1 MTVPK
6 HTGGGLT
13 SDPSYRFVT
22 CFDNAL
28 KILRAAADQWAKGDP
43 EKPPTPEMLSDLLDV
58 FEKAGFLRRP
68 ID

>member
-13 SDPSYRFVT
+13 SDPSYRFVV
-22 CFDNAL
+22 CFEDAH
-28 KILRAAADQWAKGDP
+28 KILRRAADLWALGDP
-43 EKPPTPEMLSDLLDV
+43 EKPPTAEILSQVLDI
-58 FEKAGFLRRP
+58 FEKVKFLRRP